1 MPSALKA
8 AMAAPAPLGPLR
20 FERID
25 DLSAL
30 QAAKPA
36 WDGLFARIGDSRLG
50 FQTHAWTTHWA
61 RHYAAPGDLAILTG
75 RSNGRLAFL
84 WPLRARRLA
93 GATVLEAFG
102 DPLAQYHAALV
113 DPQLDAETAI
123 AEAIGALR
131 DQGAD
136 LLALRRMRDDLPLA
150 AALRAQGAAL
160 RHIEQ
165 APFVDLVGGKV
176 ARSGADTGKEAANR
190 RRRLRRLEELGP
202 VRFEVASCP
211 KFAAARVSEAMAM
224 KRDWALKTGRL
235 ARAPFDPRFER
246 AFQAA
251 LTTRDP
257 QVSLRVTAL
266 TCGDRT
272 VGVDIALA
280 CRGRLFGHVLTHDP
294 ELASLGVGI
303 LLADASIRAAITEGH
318 QTFDLLAPADG
329 YKRAWADG
337 EVDVFDLQLP
347 LSRRGQWLA
356 QAWNGANLGLRWLAP
371 RAPLALRRAALGH
384 FRR

>member
-1 MPSALKA
+1 MRTTNGASASTS
-8 AMAAPAPLGPLR
+8 
-20 FERID
+20 ERID

-30 QAAKPA
+30 QAAKPE
-36 WDGLFARIGDSRLG
+36 WDSLFARIGDSRLG
-50 FQTHAWTTHWA
+50 FQTHIWAAHWA
-61 RHYAAPGDLAILTG
+61 RHYAAPGDLNLLTA
-75 RSNGRLAFL
+75 RSNGRLCFV

-93 GATVLEAFG
+93 GATVLEALG
-102 DPLAQYHAALV
+102 DPLSQYHAALV
-113 DPQLDAETAI
+113 DPELDAEGMI
-123 AEAIGALR
+123 AEAIAALR

-136 LLALRRMRDDLPLA
+136 LLDLRRVRADQPLA
-150 AALRAQGAAL
+150 AALQARGAAV
-160 RHIEQ
+160 RRIEQ
-165 APFVDLVGGKV
+165 APFVDLIGGKV
-176 ARSGADTGKEAANR
+176 ACAGADKGKEAASR

-202 VRFEVASCP
+202 IRFEVETCP
-211 KFAAARVSEAMAM
+211 KAAASRVAEAMAM
-224 KRDWALKTGRL
+224 KRRWALKTGRL
-235 ARAPFDPRFER
+235 ARAAFDPRFER

-251 LTTRDP
+251 LGARDP
-257 QVSLRVTAL
+257 EASLRVTSL
-266 TCGDRT
+266 TCGGRT

-294 ELASLGVGI
+294 DLASFGVGI
-303 LLADASIRAAITEGH
+303 LLADASIRAAIAEGY

-384 FRR
+384 FGR